1 MNGASE
7 LLTPAAI
14 WDQASALY
22 GLYQSSYEQ
31 LGEQIK
37 SCTEERERIKTHYL
51 EPLEAEF
58 RLQQESYHRVSS
70 IVAKGAAPAA
80 PAPPQAASEEA
91 ALSPPEIIDLP
102 DPPEPVVI
110 DLNEDDEDDEDDYEV
125 NDSSTFSSSPS
136 SSPLPMVNRRKR
148 SREEESD
155 RRFEQFTK
163 FVSDFMSCRTVLD
176 IVPQHKEFIQRLMNF
191 LPCPGQD
198 FRATW
203 EKIARIC
210 MDDPSS
216 PIMQT
221 ISKPVKNIC
230 YLCSRSYTDLT
241 ETAKFPAG
249 CSMPQIIYMDNDCA
263 NQLFR
268 VTGAFHLI
276 AHVKDERL
284 DQLDLASRYEIIMTA
299 LKGINGR
306 GD

>member
-7 LLTPAAI
+7 LLTPAAL

-22 GLYQSSYEQ
+22 GLYHSTYEKM
-31 LGEQIK
+31 GEEIK
-37 SCTEERERIKTHYL
+37 TLTEERERIKTHYL

-70 IVAKGAAPAA
+70 IVAKGGGGPPA
-80 PAPPQAASEEA
+80 PAPRAPSEEA
-91 ALSPPEIIDLP
+91 AAPQEEQDAV
-102 DPPEPVVI
+102 VVI
-110 DLNEDDEDDEDDYEV
+110 DLNEDDEDD
-125 NDSSTFSSSPS
+125 DSSTFSSTPS
-136 SSPLPMVNRRKR
+136 SPPLPLVNRRKR

-155 RRFEQFTK
+155 HRFEQFTK

-299 LKGINGR
+299 LKGINKV
-306 GD
+306 